1 MSMEI
6 NLDDT
11 VAGIVG
17 QVTAASKNPRGFRA
31 ANELRNAALQVLRG
45 QRSGRIY
52 KRPHSSSSYTAS
64 APGEPPAVRTRRPRV
79 SWKQQ
84 ARSEKDGKTVKIRPA
99 IWTDK
104 KYAPILQEGTHKMA
118 PRPFEEPIIEK
129 AKPKVMTI
137 FGQPYNHT

>member
-17 QVTAASKNPRGFRA
+17 QVTAQAKSRGFRA

-52 KRPHSSSSYTAS
+52 KRPHSSSTYTAS
-64 APGEPPAVRTRRPRV
+64 APGEPPAVRTGGLRV